1 MMRPDLADLCRQLRL
16 AHVVDYVAQQK
27 DEQTQV
33 LVEQLLVAEREGR
46 RRARLGKLVQQA
58 GFPHLKTFE
67 GYLCEHISFP
77 TNGTLETLLEMRW
90 LTARENL
97 LLMGAVGTGKTHMAT
112 ALGVEAC
119 RRGHAVQ
126 FFRASDLVSVL
137 QEKFAAGSL
146 SRFREKLRKMDLII
160 LDEVGYVPFN
170 QTGSELL
177 FNVIADCY
185 EQQSVIVTSNLEFGQ
200 WTSIFGDTK
209 LTSALV
215 DRLVHHAHIL
225 SFTGESFR
233 LKQAM
238 DRIPQ

>member
-1 MMRPDLADLCRQLRL
+1 MATELANLCRQLRL
-16 AHVVDYVAQQK
+16 AHVMDYVSLQQN
-27 DEQTQV
+27 EE
-33 LVEQLLVAEREGR
+33 LRSIVEQILSAELDGR
-46 RRARLGKLVQQA
+46 RRAKLGKLVQQA
-58 GFPHLKTFE
+58 GFPHIKTFE
-67 GYLCEHISFP
+67 GYVYDHITFP
-77 TNGTLETLLEMRW
+77 NGSGPEEIQGLEWLERK
-90 LTARENL
+90 ENL

-119 RRGHAVQ
+119 RRGKVVQ
-126 FFRASDLVSVL
+126 FYRASDLVAVL
-137 QEKFAAGSL
+137 QEKFVAGTL
-146 SRFREKLRKMDLII
+146 SRFRDKLRKVDLLI
-160 LDEVGYVPFN
+160 LDEVGYVPFS

-233 LKQAM
+233 FKQAM
-238 DRIPQ
+238 ERIPM

>member
-1 MMRPDLADLCRQLRL
+1 MRTDLADLCRQLRL
-16 AHVVDYVAQQK
+16 AHVVEYVAQQQ
-27 DEQTQV
+27 DEQV
-33 LVEQLLVAEREGR
+33 NGLVEQLLAAELDGR
-46 RRARLGKLVQQA
+46 RRAKLGKLVQQA
-58 GFPHLKTFE
+58 GFPHLKTFD
-67 GYLCEHISFP
+67 GYVYDHISFP
-77 TNGTLETLLEMRW
+77 SGSSPDMLRELAWLERK
-90 LTARENL
+90 ENL

-119 RRGHAVQ
+119 RQGHAVQ
-126 FFRASDLVSVL
+126 FYRASDLVAVL
-137 QEKFAAGSL
+137 QEKFAAGAL
-146 SRFREKLRKMDLII
+146 SRFREKLRKTDLLI
-160 LDEVGYVPFN
+160 LDEVGYVPFS

-185 EQQSVIVTSNLEFGQ
+185 ERQSVIVTSNLEFGQ

-233 LKQAM
+233 FKQAM
-238 DRIPQ
+238 ERIPQ

>member
-1 MMRPDLADLCRQLRL
+1 MATELSDLCRQLRL
-16 AHVVDYVAQQK
+16 AHVMDYVLVQQN
-27 DEQTQV
+27 EEIQNI
-33 LVEQLLVAEREGR
+33 VEQILSAELDGR
-46 RRARLGKLVQQA
+46 RRAKLGKLVQQA
-58 GFPHLKTFE
+58 GFPHIKTFE
-67 GYLCEHISFP
+67 GYVYDHISFP
-77 TNGTLETLLEMRW
+77 SGSSPEKIQGLEWLERN
-90 LTARENL
+90 ENL

-119 RRGHAVQ
+119 RRGKAVQ
-126 FFRASDLVSVL
+126 FYRDSDLVAVL
-137 QEKFAAGSL
+137 QEKFAAGTL
-146 SRFREKLRKMDLII
+146 SRFRDKLRKVDLLI
-160 LDEVGYVPFN
+160 LDEVGYVPFS

-200 WTSIFGDTK
+200 WTSIFGDTN

-233 LKQAM
+233 FKQAM
-238 DRIPQ
+238 ERIP

>member
-1 MMRPDLADLCRQLRL
+1 MKPELADLCRQLRL
-16 AHVVDYVAQQK
+16 AHVVDYVAQQQN
-27 DEQTQV
+27 EQTQV
-33 LVEQLLVAEREGR
+33 LVEQLLLAEREGR

-67 GYLCEHISFP
+67 GYECEHISFP
-77 TNGTLETLLEMRW
+77 AGCTLETLLDMRW
-90 LTARENL
+90 LTQHENL

-126 FFRASDLVSVL
+126 FFRASDLVSLL
-137 QEKFAAGSL
+137 QEKFAVGML
-146 SRFREKLRKMDLII
+146 SRFREKLKKMDLII

-225 SFTGESFR
+225 SFTGDSFR

-238 DRIPQ
+238 ERIPQ

>member
-1 MMRPDLADLCRQLRL
+1 MRPGLAELCKQLRL
-16 AHVVDYVAQQK
+16 AHIVDYVAQQQ
-27 DEQTQV
+27 DEQTRA
-33 LVEQLLVAEREGR
+33 LVEQLLLVECEGR

-67 GYLCEHISFP
+67 GYVTELITFP
-77 TNGTLETLLEMRW
+77 VGCTLETLLDMKW
-90 LTARENL
+90 LTQHENL

-112 ALGVEAC
+112 ALGVECC
-119 RRGHAVQ
+119 RKGYAVQ
-126 FFRASDLVSVL
+126 FFRASDLVALL
-137 QEKFAAGSL
+137 QEKFAAGML
-146 SRFREKLRKMDLII
+146 NRFREKLKKLDLII

-238 DRIPQ
+238 ERIPQ

>member
-1 MMRPDLADLCRQLRL
+1 MATELADLCRQLRL
-16 AHVVDYVAQQK
+16 AHVMEYVSLN
-27 DEQTQV
+27 E
-33 LVEQLLVAEREGR
+33 EIRSVAEQMLHAELDGR
-46 RRARLGKLVQQA
+46 RRAKLGKLVQQA
-58 GFPHLKTFE
+58 GFPHIKTFE
-67 GYLCEHISFP
+67 GYVYDHISFP
-77 TNGTLETLLEMRW
+77 NGANPEKIQRLEWLERK
-90 LTARENL
+90 ENL

-119 RRGHAVQ
+119 RRGKVVQ
-126 FFRASDLVSVL
+126 FYRASDLVAVL
-137 QEKFAAGSL
+137 QEKFVAGTL
-146 SRFREKLRKMDLII
+146 NRFRDKLRKIDLLI
-160 LDEVGYVPFN
+160 LDEVGYVPFS

-233 LKQAM
+233 FKQAM
-238 DRIPQ
+238 ERIPM

>member
-1 MMRPDLADLCRQLRL
+1 MAAELADLCRQLRL
-16 AHVVDYVAQQK
+16 AHVMDYVSQENEEIRRIVGQI
-27 DEQTQV
+27 
-33 LVEQLLVAEREGR
+33 LSAELDGR
-46 RRARLGKLVQQA
+46 RRAKLGKLVQQA
-58 GFPHLKTFE
+58 GFPHIKTFD
-67 GYLCEHISFP
+67 GYVYDHISFP
-77 TNGTLETLLEMRW
+77 NGVNPEKLRELKWLERK
-90 LTARENL
+90 ENL

-119 RRGHAVQ
+119 RRGKAVQ
-126 FFRASDLVSVL
+126 FYRASDLVGVL
-137 QEKFAAGSL
+137 QEKFAAGTL
-146 SRFREKLRKMDLII
+146 NRFREKLRKVDLLI
-160 LDEVGYVPFN
+160 LDEVGYVPFS

-233 LKQAM
+233 FKQAM
-238 DRIPQ
+238 ERIPM

>member
-1 MMRPDLADLCRQLRL
+1 VQTASIGAHSRLCAAEQ
-16 AHVVDYVAQQK
+16 
-27 DEQTQV
+27 DEQTEV
-33 LVEQLLVAEREGR
+33 LIEQLLLAEREGR

-67 GYLCEHISFP
+67 GYVSEHISFP
-77 TNGTLETLLEMRW
+77 GVCTLETLLDMRW
-90 LTARENL
+90 LTQRENL
-97 LLMGAVGTGKTHMAT
+97 LLMGAVGTDKTHMAT

-126 FFRASDLVSVL
+126 FFRASDLVSLL
-137 QEKFAAGSL
+137 QEKFAVGTL
-146 SRFREKLRKMDLII
+146 NRFREKLKKMELII

-209 LTSALV
+209 LTFALV
-215 DRLVHHAHIL
+215 DSLVHHAHIL
-225 SFTGESFR
+225 SFTGDSFR

-238 DRIPQ
+238 ERIPQ

>member
-1 MMRPDLADLCRQLRL
+1 MGRDLTELCRQLRL
-16 AHVVDYVAQQK
+16 AHVVDYVAGQ
-27 DEQTQV
+27 DEKTSE
-33 LVEQLLVAEREGR
+33 LVEKLLLAEREGR
-46 RRARLGKLVQQA
+46 RRAKLGKLVQQA
-58 GFPHLKTFE
+58 GFPHLKTFD
-67 GYLCEHISFP
+67 GYVEEHITFP
-77 TNGTLETLLEMRW
+77 NGQPLDVLRELTWLEQK
-90 LTARENL
+90 ENL

-119 RRGHAVQ
+119 RRGQAVQ
-126 FFRASDLVSVL
+126 FYRASDLVAML
-137 QEKFAAGSL
+137 QEKFAAGTL
-146 SRFREKLRKMDLII
+146 TRFREKLRKLDLLI
-160 LDEVGYVPFN
+160 LDEVGYVPFS

>member
-1 MMRPDLADLCRQLRL
+1 MATELVELCRQLRL
-16 AHVVDYVAQQK
+16 AHVLEYVSLQQN
-27 DEQTQV
+27 DETRKMLEEV
-33 LVEQLLVAEREGR
+33 LQAELDGR
-46 RRARLGKLVQQA
+46 RRAKLGKLVQQA
-58 GFPHLKTFE
+58 GFPHLKTFD
-67 GYLCEHISFP
+67 GYVYDHITFP
-77 TNGTLETLLEMRW
+77 SGSDPTHLQGLEWLERK
-90 LTARENL
+90 ENL

-119 RRGHAVQ
+119 RRGKVVQ
-126 FFRASDLVSVL
+126 FFRASDLVAML
-137 QEKFAAGSL
+137 QEKFVAGTL
-146 SRFREKLRKMDLII
+146 SRFREKLRKVDMLI
-160 LDEVGYVPFN
+160 LDEVGYVPFS

-225 SFTGESFR
+225 SFTGDSFR
-233 LKQAM
+233 FKQAM
-238 DRIPQ
+238 ERIPV

>member
-1 MMRPDLADLCRQLRL
+1 MSQNLVDICRQLRL
-16 AHVVDYVAQQK
+16 AHIVEAVSLQSEAQTAAVV
-27 DEQTQV
+27 EGF
-33 LVEQLLVAEREGR
+33 LIAELEGR
-46 RRARLGKLVQQA
+46 KRAKLNKLVGTA

-67 GYLCEHISFP
+67 GYVFDHITFP
-77 TNGTLETLLEMRW
+77 PSCNREKLLDLEWIR
-90 LTARENL
+90 RQENML
-97 LLMGAVGTGKTHMAT
+97 MMGAVGTGKTHMAL

-119 RRGHAVQ
+119 RKGLGVQ
-126 FFRASDLVSVL
+126 FYRAADLVAVL
-137 QEKFAAGSL
+137 QEKFAMGML
-146 SRFREKLRKMDLII
+146 SRFREKIRKVDLLI

-200 WTSIFGDTK
+200 WTSVFGDNK
-209 LTSALV
+209 LTAALV

-225 SFTGESFR
+225 TFTGDSFR

-238 DRIPQ
+238 ERIQN

>member
-1 MMRPDLADLCRQLRL
+1 M
-16 AHVVDYVAQQK
+16 
-27 DEQTQV
+27 
-33 LVEQLLVAEREGR
+33 
-46 RRARLGKLVQQA
+46 
-58 GFPHLKTFE
+58 KTFE
-67 GYLCEHISFP
+67 GYLREPISFP
-77 TNGTLETLLEMRW
+77 AGCTLESLLDMNW
-90 LTARENL
+90 LTQRENL
-97 LLMGAVGTGKTHMAT
+97 LLMGAVGTGKTHMAI

-119 RRGHAVQ
+119 RRGYAVQ
-126 FFRASDLVSVL
+126 FFRASDLVALL
-137 QEKFAAGSL
+137 QERFAAGSL
-146 SRFREKLRKMDLII
+146 SRFREKLKKMDLLI

-238 DRIPQ
+238 ERIPQ

>member
-1 MMRPDLADLCRQLRL
+1 MATELADLCRQLRL
-16 AHVVDYVAQQK
+16 AHVMDYVSLQQN
-27 DEQTQV
+27 EEIRNI
-33 LVEQLLVAEREGR
+33 VEQILSAELDGR
-46 RRARLGKLVQQA
+46 RRAKLGKLVQQA
-58 GFPHLKTFE
+58 GFPHIKTFE
-67 GYLCEHISFP
+67 GYVYDHITFP
-77 TNGTLETLLEMRW
+77 NGSSPEKIQGLEWLERK
-90 LTARENL
+90 ENL

-119 RRGHAVQ
+119 RRDKAAQ
-126 FFRASDLVSVL
+126 FYRASDLVAVL
-137 QEKFAAGSL
+137 QEKFVAGTL
-146 SRFREKLRKMDLII
+146 SRFRDKLRKVDLLI
-160 LDEVGYVPFN
+160 LDEVGYVPFS

-233 LKQAM
+233 FKQAM
-238 DRIPQ
+238 ERIPM

>member
-1 MMRPDLADLCRQLRL
+1 MATELADLCRQLRL
-16 AHVVDYVAQQK
+16 AHVMDYVSLQQN
-27 DEQTQV
+27 EEIRSI
-33 LVEQLLVAEREGR
+33 VEHTLSAELDGR
-46 RRARLGKLVQQA
+46 RRAKLGKLVQQA
-58 GFPHLKTFE
+58 GFPHIKTFE
-67 GYLCEHISFP
+67 GYVYDHISFP
-77 TNGTLETLLEMRW
+77 NGSSLEKIQGLEW
-90 LTARENL
+90 LKRKENL

-119 RRGHAVQ
+119 RRGKVVQ
-126 FFRASDLVSVL
+126 FYRASDLVAVL
-137 QEKFAAGSL
+137 QEKFVAGTL
-146 SRFREKLRKMDLII
+146 SRYRDKLRKIDLLI
-160 LDEVGYVPFN
+160 LDEVGYVPFS

-185 EQQSVIVTSNLEFGQ
+185 EQQSVVVTSNLEFGQ

-233 LKQAM
+233 FKQAM
-238 DRIPQ
+238 ERIPM